1 MNKVAVGIHFEYLSL
16 HNFNAEHDLFP
27 LNSTG
32 KNPVGSAC
40 SRCLFEILK
49 LSLF

>member
-16 HNFNAEHDLFP
+16 HNFNSERDIFP
-27 LNSTG
+27 INNNG
-32 KNPVGSAC
+32 KNPVGSA
-40 SRCLFEILK
+40 RCLFEILT